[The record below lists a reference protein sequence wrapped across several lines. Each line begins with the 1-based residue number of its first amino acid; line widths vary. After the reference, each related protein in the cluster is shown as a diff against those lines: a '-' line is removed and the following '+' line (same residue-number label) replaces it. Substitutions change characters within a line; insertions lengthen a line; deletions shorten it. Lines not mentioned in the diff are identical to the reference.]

1 MGHSAYGLPRN
12 PRVILPSL
20 RDEAG
25 DLASFFFRPTK
36 EGVMGMRKTVLP
48 LFTMAVAIAIVV
60 AGCSDTPDQ
69 SNNNSSPEK
78 RDVAIKGG
86 NQKPTTVIANSARQ
100 PTQGAEDAKD
110 SALAAAQD
118 YYVAAATGNYDYT

>member
-1 MGHSAYGLPRN
+1 MGYHVTPGLYCHHYVTR
-12 PRVILPSL
+12 
-20 RDEAG
+20 EG

-36 EGVMGMRKTVLP
+36 EGVMKMRKTVLP
-48 LFTMAVAIAIVV
+48 LFSMAVAIAIVV

-69 SNNNSSPEK
+69 SNNNSSPNK

-110 SALAAAQD
+110 SALAAA
-118 YYVAAATGNYDYT
+118 